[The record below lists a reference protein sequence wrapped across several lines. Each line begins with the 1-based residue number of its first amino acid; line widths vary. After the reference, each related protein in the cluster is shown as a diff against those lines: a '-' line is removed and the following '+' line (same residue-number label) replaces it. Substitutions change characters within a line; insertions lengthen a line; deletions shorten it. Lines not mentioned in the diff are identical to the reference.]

1 VSCNEVG
8 KGNEYNL
15 LALHP
20 ADLPFKLEGP
30 CFLNVLLKGI
40 FRNAS
45 AYAVMRFEVSFLM

>member
-1 VSCNEVG
+1 MSCNEVG